1 MSKILRNL
9 NMNKRHCEYLLKPL
23 EKIGALKSFLYDISS
38 YHGVLAFK
46 SSMLKR
52 WPFFSSSSVMQ
63 SNILKSLIFEKS
75 ILWEG
80 SRSFA
85 CILYIRHMYI
95 HTYWKSPRF
104 NIFKR
109 KAKGIGI
116 DLYLLIPY
124 QYWFL
129 GLMVTYN
136 PFIVIAL
143 NCFS

>member
-1 MSKILRNL
+1 MSKILRTL
-9 NMNKRHCEYLLKPL
+9 NRNKRHCEYLLKPL

-116 DLYLLIPY
+116 DLYLLTPCHHTNIGF
-124 QYWFL
+124 WASWL
-129 GLMVTYN
+129 HIIHSL
-136 PFIVIAL
+136 
-143 NCFS
+143 

>member
-9 NMNKRHCEYLLKPL
+9 NRNKRLRITTWENR
-23 EKIGALKSFLYDISS
+23 GLKSFLYDISS

-116 DLYLLIPY
+116 DLYLLTPY